1 MTIKS
6 LRARLATAPTST
18 ATNGANAV
26 PHNAYIPIEGMR
38 ETDTIVAPAF
48 PVEVLPEK
56 HRAIVDDLNRYLSYP
71 KDFSAVG
78 MLAGASIAIGRTHII
93 HNGIWEEGCCMYLAL
108 VAPPGTMKSHPLEF
122 GLYPCIEANK
132 RYMREYQRQKN
143 LVMAAGQGSDPV
155 SRQFIYGDFTIETLT
170 RGLKR
175 NPRGLAVY
183 LDELKA
189 WVQNFNRYNA
199 GSEAEFWLMNWS
211 GKTIALNRSNY
222 QAVLERTD
230 INVVG
235 TIQPGLLEDIGKGG
249 RALSGFI
256 ERILFCYPDEVP
268 VVPFKKRRDRQS
280 DTFHV
285 IQARYI
291 PLVQRLLDHRMLT
304 DGIEVDE
311 TEEKR
316 HLVTF
321 QEDAEDELMDY
332 LNDLKK
338 RMNGIDNEYQRN
350 IYSKM
355 QSYCCRFSLL
365 LYLMHEAAGE
375 NEDSN
380 TFPPEPFSTVSSKI
394 VRKAKALTEY
404 FLMHSLKAQ
413 AQINSAT
420 PLDRLPRNLRNW
432 YRDIPSGVE
441 VSTSDIER
449 IAQKHDISRATVFN
463 YLGATDPNR
472 KIFIRTRQGY
482 YEKLYHA

>member
-1 MTIKS
+1 MS
-6 LRARLATAPTST
+6 LSALRDRIATPPVV
-18 ATNGANAV
+18 NGATPTVSPSAYV
-26 PHNAYIPIEGMR
+26 PAPGLR
-38 ETDTIVAPAF
+38 ETDTIQAPAF
-48 PVEVLPEK
+48 PLDVLPAK
-56 HRAIVDDLNRYLSYP
+56 HRELVADLHRYLSYP
-71 KDFSAVG
+71 PDFTAVG
-78 MLAGASIAIGRTHII
+78 MVAAASVAIGRTHIL
-93 HNGIWEEGCCMYLAL
+93 HNGIWNEGACLYLAL

-122 GLYPCIEANK
+122 ALGPCIEANK
-132 RYMREYQRQKN
+132 RAMKEFQREKN
-143 LVMAAGQGSDPV
+143 LIMATGEGRDPV
-155 SRQFIYGDFTIETLT
+155 SRQFLYGDFTIETLT
-170 RGLKR
+170 RGLKK

-222 QAVLERTD
+222 QAVLEHTD
-230 INVVG
+230 ISVVG

-280 DTFHV
+280 DIFHLL
-285 IQARYI
+285 QARYT
-291 PLVQRLLDHRMLT
+291 PLVTNLLDLKFLSEGL
-304 DGIEVDE
+304 DVDE
-311 TEEKR
+311 IEEKR

-321 QEDAEDELMDY
+321 QEDAEDQLLEY
-332 LNDLKK
+332 LNQLKS
-338 RMNGIDNEYQRN
+338 RMSGIDNEYQRN

-355 QSYCCRFSLL
+355 QSYCCRFALI

-375 NEDSN
+375 NKDD
-380 TFPPEPFSTVSSKI
+380 TFPPEPFSTIAPAI
-394 VRKAKALTEY
+394 VKKAVALTEY
-404 FLMHSLKAQ
+404 FLQHSLKSQ

-432 YRDIPSGVE
+432 YRDIPTGIE
-441 VSTSDIER
+441 VSAGDIER

-463 YLGATDPNR
+463 YLGATDPNK
-472 KIFIRTRQGY
+472 KIFLRTRQGF
-482 YEKLYHA
+482 YEKLYHQ